1 MNEYNLAPNK
11 KANVTLD
18 TNAFLQSRSDLNVTF
33 SSADRDT
40 AIFEFTVTQDRKP
53 LLLGEA
59 NIKSSIVFIH
69 SKGLKVRVPLEIT
82 DGMNGKISVKVPDD
96 VLKLP
101 GKVTSQVYVTRKTP
115 DETHAIVAER
125 IFSFTIQESLAWEF
139 DGETKLN
146 YIIEFD
152 ELEEQLNQ
160 RVVAIEEA
168 MTNLEDYVTKVEEA
182 RDKGISDINIAKTNS
197 LQELNDLA
205 ATKLSEI
212 TTKGDAYQNIFD
224 AIKSDV
230 ESDKQEVVE
239 TYDAFIQNHQDIVSD
254 FQTIVADYEEEVN
267 TKLDSAVAQ
276 FNQNIIDGN
285 LVNQSDIADMETK
298 TNAETKRSEL
308 LNSANLYTDDK
319 FNQRLKSL
327 WNGNVNAVDSILTLN
342 ESFKNYT
349 YIIINFTFGGG
360 KFYELFYTAPG
371 TFFETRNFNI
381 SNSTADGPVLYE
393 IGISVNSNTE
403 LRIAHN
409 NAYNIVETRPNVGSN
424 SISIERIVGVK

>member
-1 MNEYNLAPNK
+1 MNEYNIVPNK
-11 KANVTLD
+11 KAKISLD
-18 TNAFLQSRSDLNVTF
+18 TNAFLQSRSDLDVTF

-40 AIFEFTVTQDRKP
+40 AIFEFTVTQDKKT

-101 GKVTSQVYVTRKTP
+101 GKVTSQVFVTRKTP
-115 DETHAIVAER
+115 DKTHAIVAER

-168 MTNLEDYVTKVEEA
+168 IANLEDYVTKVEEA
-182 RDKGISDINIAKTNS
+182 RDKGLSDIQIATTNS
-197 LQELNDLA
+197 LKELKDLA
-205 ATKLSEI
+205 DEKLNAI
-212 TTKGDAYQNIFD
+212 TDKGDAYENIFN

-230 ESDKQEVVE
+230 ESNKQEVVE

-254 FQTIVADYEEEVN
+254 FETIVSDYEEQVN
-267 TKLDSAVAQ
+267 TKLDSAVDQ
-276 FNQNIIDGN
+276 LNQNIEDAE
-285 LVNQSDIADMETK
+285 LVKYADIEDMETK
-298 TNAETKRSEL
+298 TNAETKRNEVL
-308 LNSANLYTDDK
+308 TNAKDYTDDI
-319 FNQRLKSL
+319 FSQRLKSL
-327 WNGNVNAVDSILTLN
+327 WNGSVNTVGSTLTLN
-342 ESFKNYT
+342 ESFKNYP
-349 YIIINFTFGGG
+349 YIIFNLSFGGG
-360 KFYELFYTAPG
+360 KFSKIVYTTPG
-371 TFFETRNFNI
+371 TFFEMRDLNMGNTDA
-381 SNSTADGPVLYE
+381 SNPVIYE
-393 IGISVNSNTE
+393 IGISVPSNTE
-403 LRIAHN
+403 FKIAHN
-409 NAYNIVETRPNVGSN
+409 NAYNIEDKRPNVGAS
-424 SISIERIVGVK
+424 SITIERIVGVK

>member
-1 MNEYNLAPNK
+1 MNEYNLVPNK
-11 KANVTLD
+11 KANIALD
-18 TNAFLQSRSDLNVTF
+18 TNAFLQSRSNLNVTF

-40 AIFEFTVTQDRKP
+40 AIFEFTVTQDKKV

-152 ELEEQLNQ
+152 ELEEQLTQ
-160 RVVAIEEA
+160 RVVAIEQA
-168 MTNLEDYVTKVEEA
+168 MENLEDYVQLVKDA
-182 RDKGISDINIAKTNS
+182 SDKGVSDINIAKTNS

-205 ATKLSEI
+205 TTKLSEI
-212 TTKGDAYQNIFD
+212 TTKGDVYQNIFD

-239 TYDAFIQNHQDIVSD
+239 TYNTFIQNHQDIVTD
-254 FQTIVADYEEEVN
+254 FQTIVSDYEDEVN

-298 TNAETKRSEL
+298 TNAETKRSEV

-319 FNQRLKSL
+319 LNQRYKSL
-327 WNGNVNAVDSILTLN
+327 WNGSASAVDSILTLN
-342 ESFKNYT
+342 ESYKNYQ
-349 YIIINFTFGGG
+349 YIIFHCSFAVG
-360 KFYELFYTAPG
+360 KFYRIYSTILSSFVEI
-371 TFFETRNFNI
+371 RDFNL
-381 SNSTADGPVLYE
+381 SNSTATNPVFYE
-393 IGISVNSNTE
+393 LGISISSNTE

-409 NAYNIVETRPNVGSN
+409 NGYVVEGNTPVVNSN
-424 SISIERIVGVK
+424 SITIERIVGVK

>member
-11 KANVTLD
+11 KANITLD
-18 TNAFLQSRSDLNVTF
+18 TNAFLQSRSNLNVTF

-40 AIFEFTVTQDRKP
+40 AIFEFTVTQDKKV

-152 ELEEQLNQ
+152 ELEEQLTQ
-160 RVVAIEEA
+160 RVVAIEQA
-168 MTNLEDYVTKVEEA
+168 MANLEDYVQLVKDA
-182 RDKGISDINIAKTNS
+182 RDEGISDINIAKANS

-205 ATKLSEI
+205 AAKLSEI
-212 TTKGDAYQNIFD
+212 TDKGEAYENIFNT
-224 AIKSDV
+224 IKSDI

-239 TYDAFIQNHQDIVSD
+239 TYDAFIQNHQNIVTD
-254 FQTIVADYEEEVN
+254 FQTIVSDYEDEVN
-267 TKLDSAVAQ
+267 TKLDSAVEQ
-276 FNQNIIDGN
+276 FNQNIEDAE
-285 LVNQSDIADMETK
+285 LVKYADIADMETK
-298 TNAETKRSEL
+298 TNATTKRSEL
-308 LNSANLYTDDK
+308 LNSANLYTDNK

-327 WNGNVNAVDSILTLN
+327 WNGSVNTVDATLTLN

-349 YIIINFTFGGG
+349 YIIINFAFGGG
-360 KFYELFYTAPG
+360 KFYQLFYTTPG
-371 TFFETRNFNI
+371 TSFETRNFNI
-381 SNSTADGPVLYE
+381 DNLTADGPVLYE

-403 LRIAHN
+403 LRIVHN
-409 NAYNIVETRPNVGSN
+409 NAYNITEARPNVGAS

>member
-1 MNEYNLAPNK
+1 MSEYNLVPNK
-11 KANVTLD
+11 KANITLD
-18 TNAFLQSRSDLNVTF
+18 TNAFLQSRSNLNVTF
-33 SSADRDT
+33 SSADRDS
-40 AIFEFTVTQDRKP
+40 AIFEFTVTQDKKV

-115 DETHAIVAER
+115 GETHAIVAER
-125 IFSFTIQESLAWEF
+125 IFNFTIQESLAWEF

-152 ELEEQLNQ
+152 ELEEQLTQ
-160 RVVAIEEA
+160 RVVAIEQA
-168 MTNLEDYVTKVEEA
+168 MENLEDYVQLVKDA
-182 RDKGISDINIAKTNS
+182 SDKGVSDINIAKTNS

-205 ATKLSEI
+205 TAKLSEI
-212 TTKGDAYQNIFD
+212 SDKGEAYENIFNT
-224 AIKSDV
+224 IKSDI

-239 TYDAFIQNHQDIVSD
+239 TYDAFIQNHQDIVTD
-254 FQTIVADYEEEVN
+254 FQTIVSDYEDKVN

-276 FNQNIIDGN
+276 LNQNIADGK

-298 TNAETKRSEL
+298 TNATTKRSEV
-308 LNSANLYTDDK
+308 LNNANLYTDNK

-327 WNGNVNAVDSILTLN
+327 WNGSASAVDSILTLN

-349 YIIINFTFGGG
+349 YIVIHFTFAGG
-360 KFYELFYTAPG
+360 KFYKLFYTSPG
-371 TFFETRNFNI
+371 AFFETREFNI
-381 SNSTADGPVLYE
+381 GNSTADTPVLYE

-403 LRIAHN
+403 LRIVHN
-409 NAYNIVETRPNVGSN
+409 NAYNIVESRPNVGAN
-424 SISIERIVGVK
+424 AITIERIVGVK

>member
-11 KANVTLD
+11 KANIALD

-152 ELEEQLNQ
+152 ELEEQLTQ
-160 RVVAIEEA
+160 RVITIEEA
-168 MTNLEDYVTKVEEA
+168 MANLEDYVAKVEEA
-182 RDKGISDINIAKTNS
+182 SNEGVSDINIAKTNS

-239 TYDAFIQNHQDIVSD
+239 TYSTFIQNHQDIVSD
-254 FQTIVADYEEEVN
+254 FQTIVSDYEEEVN

-276 FNQNIIDGN
+276 FNQNIIDGQ
-285 LVNQSDIADMETK
+285 LVNQTDIEDMETK
-298 TNAETKRSEL
+298 TNAEIKHNEL
-308 LNSANLYTDDK
+308 LTNAQNYTNSKLLEG
-319 FNQRLKSL
+319 FKSL
-327 WNGNVNAVDSILTLN
+327 WNGSVNAIDSTLTLN
-342 ESFKNYT
+342 ESYKNYQ
-349 YIIINFTFGGG
+349 YIIMHLSFSSG
-360 KFYELFYTAPG
+360 KFYRIYSTLLSSFIEV
-371 TFFETRNFNI
+371 RDFNL
-381 SNSTADGPVLYE
+381 SNSSASNPIFYE
-393 IGISVNSNTE
+393 LGISISSNTE
-403 LRIAHN
+403 LKISYN
-409 NAYNIVETRPNVGSN
+409 NGYRVEGNIPVLNSN
-424 SISIERIVGVK
+424 SITIERIVGVK

>member
-1 MNEYNLAPNK
+1 MSEYNLVPNK
-11 KANVTLD
+11 KANITLD

-40 AIFEFTVTQDRKP
+40 AIFEFTVTQDKKV

-82 DGMNGKISVKVPDD
+82 DGLNGKISVKVPDD

-152 ELEEQLNQ
+152 ELEEQLTQ
-160 RVVAIEEA
+160 RVVAIEQA
-168 MTNLEDYVTKVEEA
+168 MENLEDYVQLVKDA
-182 RDKGISDINIAKTNS
+182 SDKGISDINIAKTNS
-197 LQELNDLA
+197 LQELNDLSTA
-205 ATKLSEI
+205 KLSEI

-224 AIKSDV
+224 TIKSDV
-230 ESDKQEVVE
+230 ESNKQEVVE
-239 TYDAFIQNHQDIVSD
+239 TYDAFIQNHQNIVTD
-254 FQTIVADYEEEVN
+254 FQTIVSDYEGQVN

-298 TNAETKRSEL
+298 TNAETKRSEV

-319 FNQRLKSL
+319 LNKRYKSL
-327 WNGNVNAVDSILTLN
+327 WNGSASAVDTVLTLN
-342 ESFKNYT
+342 ESYKNYQ
-349 YIIINFTFGGG
+349 YIIIHCYFIGG
-360 KFYELFYTAPG
+360 KFYRIYSTTLSSFIEI
-371 TFFETRNFNI
+371 RDFNI
-381 SNSTADGPVLYE
+381 GNSTADNPVLYE
-393 IGISVNSNTE
+393 VGISVNSNTE

-409 NAYNIVETRPNVGSN
+409 NAYNITDARANIGAN